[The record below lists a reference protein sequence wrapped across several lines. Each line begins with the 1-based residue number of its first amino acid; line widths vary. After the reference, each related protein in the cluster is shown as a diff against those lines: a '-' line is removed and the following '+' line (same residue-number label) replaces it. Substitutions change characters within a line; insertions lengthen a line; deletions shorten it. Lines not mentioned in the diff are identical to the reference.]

1 MAKPT
6 NIVGTLIS
14 DNPLKANNVID
25 DKPSTYYTS
34 ANAACY
40 IGFNFGTNA
49 KAVIQ
54 SIKYMPNP

>member
-49 KAVIQ
+49 RAVI
-54 SIKYMPNP
+54 